1 MSDMTLF
8 DGGSN
13 LPSYLADF
21 EEGGNLDTSGGGNS
35 LSIKGKVFT
44 INHEGESV
52 MLTRYDED
60 TGENEPLTSIPI
72 VVLDQAPFGS
82 REYYAKSYD
91 SDSTG
96 GPVCWSVDGKSPH
109 ASSPEPQSKSCATC
123 PHAVKGSRI
132 TPNGT
137 QTTACQYRRRLA
149 IVPANKPEFSAL
161 LLKLAPTSAY
171 DPDTKN
177 SPTGWFAW
185 RQYLDFLNS
194 RGVRHTAQLI
204 TRLRFD
210 SNAEYPK
217 LLFKPERFLT
227 EEEAKVIGPRIRG
240 DEVVELLDP
249 PHEGPAVPVVE
260 TVYEDEAAP
269 AQEPEP
275 EPEPEPAKAATAN
288 DFGFGDEPDPEPVKK
303 KAAKKKAAKK
313 KVTKKK
319 VTKKVVAKPD
329 DVELVREPAKGQQAK
344 EAPQEKSEVHKLLD
358 EWDV

>member
-1 MSDMTLF
+1 MSEMTPF
-8 DGGSN
+8 DGGAN
-13 LPSYLADF
+13 LPSYLSDF
-21 EEGGNLDTSGGGNS
+21 EDGNNLDVSGGGNS

-72 VVLDQAPFGS
+72 IVLDQAPFGS
-82 REYYAKSYD
+82 REYYAKDYD

-96 GPVCWSVDGKSPH
+96 GPVCWSVDGKTPH
-109 ASSPEPQSKSCATC
+109 ASAIEPQSKSCATC

-177 SPTGWFAW
+177 SPNGWFAW

-204 TRLRFD
+204 TRMRFD

-217 LLFKPERFLT
+217 LLFKPERFLS
-227 EEEAKVIGPRIRG
+227 EEEAKVVGPRIKG
-240 DEVVELLDP
+240 TEVVELLDP
-249 PHEGPAVPVVE
+249 PHTGPAAPVAEV
-260 TVYEDEAAP
+260 EDESEDAAE
-269 AQEPEP
+269 AE
-275 EPEPEPAKAATAN
+275 AAEAAEVNN
-288 DFGFGDEPDPEPVKK
+288 DFGFGDDDVEPEPVKK
-303 KAAKKKAAKK
+303 KVTKKKAAKK
-313 KVTKKK
+313 KVAKKK
-319 VTKKVVAKPD
+319 VAKKTPATEE
-329 DVELVREPAKGQQAK
+329 DVELVRETAKGQPAK
-344 EAPQEKSEVHKLLD
+344 DAPQEKSEIHKLLD